1 MKKRNP
7 VSIVVVI
14 TVGYFYFFQPHITYK
29 EVRVTYESE
38 EIKAVYVNVT
48 GDPLCAKLYILDH
61 MENNKP
67 VASKEPLFLAMPM
80 GIPSPEDGGLA
91 YSNNIFVFKGYRYQL
106 KENNKLTNSSEELNS
121 HRFDVIAW
129 SVVTPYK
136 KWKVKTNVEEIN
148 EPEIFVEPV
157 SYKLD
162 DTYHTSSQFVKGK
175 YVDCLR

>member
-1 MKKRNP
+1 M
-7 VSIVVVI
+7 IV
-14 TVGYFYFFQPHITYK
+14 VGYFYFFQPHITFE
-29 EVRVTYESE
+29 EVRVTYEPE
-38 EIKAVYVNVT
+38 EIKTVYVNVT

-80 GIPSPEDGGLA
+80 GVSSPEDGSLA
-91 YSNNIFVFKGYRYQL
+91 YSDNIFVFKGYRYQL
-106 KENNKLTNSSEELNS
+106 KENNKLTNDSRDLYS

-129 SVVTPYK
+129 YVITPYK
-136 KWKVKTNVEEIN
+136 KWNVKTNAEEIN
-148 EPEIFVEPV
+148 EPEIIMEPV

-162 DTYHTSSQFVKGK
+162 NKHHNSSQFVKGN